1 MTPKISVLMPVYN
14 GEKYIRETIQSVLD
28 QTCADFEFFII
39 DDGSTDTTKEIISGF
54 SDERIILFESAHGGI
69 VQALNIGLE
78 KSQGQYIVRI
88 DADDVCVPHRFAT
101 LLAYMEEHSNVLV
114 CGSWATK
121 INEDGE
127 MRGRLKHPPVEDA
140 AIRKYAILHNPFIHP
155 SVIMRKEVIER
166 VGGYRGFKHNED
178 YELWTR
184 ILKVGRGH
192 NIPEQLI
199 LYRVHDNQV
208 TRKAN
213 LHMRMVSIVVRI
225 LAVLRLSL

>member
-1 MTPKISVLMPVYN
+1 MIPKISVLMPVYN
-14 GEKYIRETIQSVLD
+14 GEKYIRETIQSVLN
-28 QTCADFEFFII
+28 QTCTDFEYIII
-39 DDGSTDTTKEIISGF
+39 DDGSTDATKEIISSF
-54 SDERIILFESAHGGI
+54 SDERILLLESAHGGI
-69 VQALNIGLE
+69 VQALHIGLE
-78 KSQGQYIVRI
+78 KAQGQYIVRI
-88 DADDVCVPHRFAT
+88 DADDVCVPHRFET

-114 CGSWATK
+114 CGSWAKK
-121 INEDGE
+121 INEHGE
-127 MRGRLKHPPVEDA
+127 MRGVLKYPPVEDA

-155 SVIMRKEVIER
+155 AVMVRKEAVMR

-192 NIPEQLI
+192 NIPEELI

-213 LHMRMVSIVVRI
+213 VHMRMVSIVVRI
-225 LAVLRLSL
+225 LAVFRLSL